1 MAGGWPLREMSRR
14 RLAEDE
20 GRAGFWEGPRP
31 FFRLAHPPGPAQF
44 STLATVLNESVHF
57 TVTNGMQNRNPTRSH
72 APSSLAS
79 LPNPSLI
86 RTRPR
91 QLRPKRSR
99 SRIMAV
105 LFFALLG
112 LGATAPGPISAQLD
126 RPDTRSQQLRPGDI
140 LRIQVWRQP
149 EFSGEF
155 FITDD
160 GFIGHPLF
168 RSIYAVNRPISEV
181 EDAVRLFLLD
191 FESEPNFVMEPFF
204 QVAVGG
210 QVRQP
215 NVHPLR
221 PGTTVAEAVA
231 MAGGVTE
238 QGRLDKVILR
248 REGQEFRVDLTD
260 PAGTARLATIRS
272 GDEIV
277 VPERRG
283 WFSKY
288 VIPGLG
294 VAGSVAS
301 ITRLIL
307 YLR

>member
-1 MAGGWPLREMSRR
+1 MQERHSTPSYSLSPLAPPPIGLLIRPRIRRFRTVSRPLAVFLFANAALGGVV
-14 RLAEDE
+14 
-20 GRAGFWEGPRP
+20 
-31 FFRLAHPPGPAQF
+31 PGP
-44 STLATVLNESVHF
+44 L
-57 TVTNGMQNRNPTRSH
+57 
-72 APSSLAS
+72 
-79 LPNPSLI
+79 
-86 RTRPR
+86 
-91 QLRPKRSR
+91 
-99 SRIMAV
+99 
-105 LFFALLG
+105 
-112 LGATAPGPISAQLD
+112 SAQLD
-126 RPDTRSQQLRPGDI
+126 RPDTRSQELRPGDM

-168 RSIYAVNRPISEV
+168 RSIYAINRPISEV
-181 EDAVRLFLLD
+181 EDALRLFLLD

-231 MAGGVTE
+231 IAGGVTE

-248 REGQEFRVDLTD
+248 RAGQEFRVDLTD
-260 PAGTARLATIRS
+260 AAGTARLTTIRS

>member
-1 MAGGWPLREMSRR
+1 M
-14 RLAEDE
+14 
-20 GRAGFWEGPRP
+20 
-31 FFRLAHPPGPAQF
+31 
-44 STLATVLNESVHF
+44 
-57 TVTNGMQNRNPTRSH
+57 
-72 APSSLAS
+72 
-79 LPNPSLI
+79 
-86 RTRPR
+86 
-91 QLRPKRSR
+91 
-99 SRIMAV
+99 
-105 LFFALLG
+105 
-112 LGATAPGPISAQLD
+112 
-126 RPDTRSQQLRPGDI
+126 

-181 EDAVRLFLLD
+181 EEAVRLFLLD

-231 MAGGVTE
+231 IAGGVTDE
-238 QGRLDKVILR
+238 GRLDRVILR
-248 REGQEFRVDLTD
+248 RGRQQFRVDLTD
-260 PAGTARLATIRS
+260 AEGTARLTPIRS

-277 VPERRG
+277 VERRSH
-283 WFSKY
+283 FFREY
-288 VIPGLG
+288 VLPF
-294 VAGSVAS
+294 VYATGS
-301 ITRLIL
+301 IL
-307 YLR
+307 AIANFIMTHG